1 MKKKLNTVYFLFITL
16 LIAYFQLS
24 NSGNPNN
31 GHTGAPPTG
40 NTCSNSAGGCHSGP
54 TGLGTVT
61 INGLPSSV
69 TPNTIYPITVTI
81 ERTNPDR
88 EMGGFQLVAQQSNS
102 NNAGELDNPGPS
114 STVALAGGIYYFEHA
129 PAASFSGNTITY
141 TADWTAPAS
150 AANGPITFYACAVL
164 ANGNGST
171 TGDCIVTAT
180 ALTTLSGGG
189 GGAITVNVTGD
200 NVSCAGGNDG
210 SATASASGGGGAP
223 YSYSWS
229 NGGTSATIN
238 NLFAGTY
245 TVTVTNGA
253 GGSGTG
259 SVTITQPPALTLA
272 IINQNNITCSN
283 PVGSATIS
291 ANGGTGAYT
300 YIWSNGQS
308 GPTATFSNPG
318 SYVASVT
325 DGNVCQ
331 TTTSVNITSNTTP
344 PVAEA
349 GPAAT
354 ITCTAPQVQL
364 NGAGSSTGSNFQYLW
379 TTANG
384 NIVNGATTLTPTVS
398 APGTY
403 TLTVTNISNG
413 CTNTDFTVVGSN
425 IALPTSNAGA
435 DGVLTCSIAQLQLNG
450 SSSSSGANFTYLWTT
465 ANGTIIGPANTP
477 IVTVGS
483 TGTYC
488 LTVTNLSNGCSATDC
503 ASVTSNTTPPVANA
517 GSASPLTCTTT
528 QVTLN
533 GSASSSGSNFSY
545 LWTTTNGN
553 IVSGATT
560 LSPVVNVAAVY
571 VLTVTNSA
579 NGCTASSSV
588 TVTSNTT
595 QPTASAGPDRVLNCN
610 NISVVLDGSGSSQGG
625 NFNYLWSGPGIVSG
639 GSTPTPTVNAAG
651 SYIILVTNT
660 SNGCTKTD
668 TTAVVQTP
676 ALVAAIPAS
685 QNVLCNGA
693 TTGSATAA
701 GSGGMAPYAYAW
713 SNSAT
718 TPQITNI
725 AAGTYSVI
733 ITDADNCTASASVT
747 ITQPPALAANASAT
761 GETSV
766 GGNNGT
772 ATASPT
778 GGAPG
783 YTYAWSNNAT
793 TQTISNLA
801 PGNYTVSVTDA
812 NNCIASQTVTV
823 ASFSCAGVGV
833 SMASTNPSCNGGTN
847 GTASATPAGGNQPYS
862 YAWSNGANTSSISG
876 LAAGSYIVSMTD
888 GNGCVVTGNVTL
900 VAPTALNLSSQVNN
914 VACNGG
920 STGSAT
926 VTASGGTPGYT
937 YAWSNGGMGA
947 TQTNLAAGS
956 YTASATDTNG
966 CTANIQVTI
975 SQPPALAGNLTAS
988 GETAVNAN
996 DGTASVAMSGGV
1008 APYTYAW
1015 SNGANTASI
1024 SGLAPDSY
1032 CVSTTDANG
1041 CTFTGCT
1048 TVAQF
1053 GCVGQALSIANEN
1066 VSCAGGNDGS
1076 AQVTATGFTPP
1087 LTYAWLNSSGEI
1099 VGTGSSLGN
1108 LSAGAYAVS
1117 VTGADGCG
1125 SSQSI
1130 TITQPDTLTAAILE
1144 QNDLECAG
1152 GNDGSITVLANGGT
1166 PNFDYTWSNGATTPT
1181 VTGLGA
1187 GTYTVVVSDENDCTT
1202 SASATLIV
1210 LPDTEAPIA
1219 KAKGTTLTLPANGT
1233 ATIDPQNIDD
1243 GSTDNCGI
1251 VSRTLN
1257 ISEFGCDDI
1266 GENTVTLTVT
1276 DAAGNTSTATAI
1288 VTVLDEIAPSILCP
1302 QNITVDNGNCSPTVN
1317 YTTPTATDNCGSAAV
1332 SLVSGPASG
1341 TAFPSGTSTVTWT
1354 ADDGN
1359 GNSSTCSFTVT
1370 VISNFT
1376 VSTAFT
1382 APICYGDSN
1391 GTASATGLGG
1401 TAPYTYAWDDP
1412 AQQQTSTATGLEGGT
1427 YHISVTDAQGCIAVQ
1442 TVQLVEP
1449 QEIEITVDSIGLID
1463 INSNQTAFVNVTVT
1477 GGTGNLSYQWKN
1489 NNTGEE
1495 YDVEDLE
1502 DLTVSAYYT
1511 LVVTDENGCEATVD
1525 VFVPGADAT
1534 NEAEMARRI
1543 TLAPNPAIGRVFLNF
1558 DLGQAAQVGYQVFD
1572 LAGKTAITEQR
1583 ATVFAKQ
1590 SFELNLTDIAPG
1602 VYLVRVIVNDVV
1614 VVKRL
1619 VVVR

>member
-1 MKKKLNTVYFLFITL
+1 MKKKLNAVYSFFAIL
-16 LIAYFQLS
+16 LLAYFQLS

-31 GHTGAPPTG
+31 GHTGAPPTF

-54 TGLGTVT
+54 AGLGTVS
-61 INGLPSSV
+61 IDGLPSTV
-69 TPNTIYPITVTI
+69 MPGNVYPITVTI
-81 ERTNPDR
+81 ERSSTTR
-88 EMGGFQLVAQQSNS
+88 QLGGFQLVAQQSNN
-102 NNAGELDNPGPS
+102 NNAGVLDNPGPS
-114 STVALAGGIYYFEHA
+114 STVQFTGSKYYFEHS
-129 PAASFSGNTITY
+129 PAATFNGDIITY

-150 AANGPITFYACAVL
+150 SNGTITMYACANL
-164 ANGNGST
+164 ADNNGGT
-171 TGDCIVTAT
+171 GGDCIVTAT
-180 ALTTLSGGG
+180 ATTMLQGGG
-189 GGAITVNVTGD
+189 GGAITVVVSGD

-223 YSYSWS
+223 YTYLWS
-229 NGGTSATIN
+229 NGSSNATIT
-238 NLFAGTY
+238 NLIAGTY
-245 TVTVTNGA
+245 TVSVTNGA

-272 IINQNNITCSN
+272 IVDQDNITCAN
-283 PVGSATIS
+283 PVGSATVN
-291 ANGGTGAYT
+291 AGGGTGAYS
-300 YIWSNGQS
+300 YSWSNGQS
-308 GPTATFSNPG
+308 GPTATLG
-318 SYVASVT
+318 AGTYTASVT
-325 DGNVCQ
+325 DGNGCQ

-344 PVAEA
+344 PAAEA
-349 GPAAT
+349 GASAT
-354 ITCTAPQVQL
+354 ITCTVPQVQL

-379 TTANG
+379 TTPDG

-398 APGTY
+398 AAGTY
-403 TLTVTNISNG
+403 TLTVTNTSNG

-435 DGVLTCSIAQLQLNG
+435 DGTLTCSVTQIQLNG
-450 SSSSSGANFTYLWTT
+450 GGSSSGANFIYLWTT
-465 ANGTIIGPANTP
+465 SNGSIVSGNNTP
-477 IVTVGS
+477 IVTVNAP
-483 TGTYC
+483 GTYC
-488 LTVTNLSNGCSATDC
+488 LTVTNLTNGCSATDC

-517 GSASPLTCTTT
+517 GSAPPLTCTTT

-533 GSASSSGSNFSY
+533 GSASSSGSNFNY

-610 NISVVLDGSGSSQGG
+610 NTSVVLDGSGSSQGG

-639 GSTPTPTVNAAG
+639 GTTPTPTVNAAG
-651 SYIILVTNT
+651 SYTILVTNT
-660 SNGCTKTD
+660 SNGCTRTD
-668 TTAVVQTP
+668 TAAVAQTP

-693 TTGSATAA
+693 NTGSATAV
-701 GSGGMAPYAYAW
+701 GSGGKAPYAYAW

-718 TPQITNI
+718 TPQISNI

-747 ITQPPALAANASAT
+747 ISQPPALVTNASAT

-772 ATASPT
+772 ATANPT

-812 NNCIASQTVTV
+812 NNCTATQTVTV

-833 SMASTNPSCNGGTN
+833 SMASTNPSCNGGSN
-847 GTASATPAGGNQPYS
+847 GTASATPAGSNQPYG
-862 YAWSNGANTSSISG
+862 YAWSNGANTSNIIG
-876 LAAGSYIVSMTD
+876 LAAGSYTVSMTD
-888 GNGCVVTGNVTL
+888 GNGCLVTGNVTL
-900 VAPTALNLSSQVNN
+900 VAPTALNLNSQVTN

-926 VTASGGTPGYT
+926 ATASGGTPGYT
-937 YAWSNGGMGA
+937 YAWSNGGTGA
-947 TQTNLAAGS
+947 SQTNLAAGS
-956 YTASATDTNG
+956 YTASATDANG

-975 SQPPALAGNLTAS
+975 TQPPALAGNLTAS
-988 GETAVNAN
+988 GETGVNTN

-1024 SGLAPDSY
+1024 TGLAPGSY

-1048 TVAQF
+1048 MVAQF
-1053 GCVGQALSIANEN
+1053 GCVGQALSIASEN
-1066 VSCAGGNDGS
+1066 VGCAGGNDGS
-1076 AQVTATGFTPP
+1076 AQVTATGFTAP
-1087 LTYAWLNSSGEI
+1087 LTYAWSNSTGAI

-1108 LSAGAYAVS
+1108 LGAGAYTVS
-1117 VTGADGCG
+1117 VIGADGCG

-1130 TITQPDTLTAAILE
+1130 TITQPDTLTVAVLE
-1144 QNDLECAG
+1144 QTNLECVG
-1152 GNDGSITVLANGGT
+1152 GNDGSITVLAHGGT

-1202 SASATLIV
+1202 SASTTLTV

-1219 KAKGTTLTLPANGT
+1219 KAKGTTLSLPANGT
-1233 ATIDPQNIDD
+1233 VTIDPQNIDN

-1251 VSRTLN
+1251 VSRTLD
-1257 ISEFGCDDI
+1257 ISEFGCDEV
-1266 GENTVTLTVT
+1266 GENIVTLTVT

-1288 VTVLDEIAPSILCP
+1288 VTVLDEISPTILCP
-1302 QNITVDNGNCSPTVN
+1302 QNITVDNGSCAPTVN
-1317 YTTPTATDNCGSAAV
+1317 YTAPTATDNCGSAAV

-1341 TAFPSGTSTVTWT
+1341 TAFPSGTSTITWT

-1359 GNSSTCSFTVT
+1359 GNTSTCSFTVT

-1382 APICYGDSN
+1382 PPTCYGDSN

-1412 AQQQTSTATGLEGGT
+1412 AQQQTPTATDLEGGT
-1427 YHISVTDAQGCIAVQ
+1427 YHVSVTDAQGCIAVQ

-1449 QEIEITVDSIGLID
+1449 QPIEITVENIGIID
-1463 INSNQTAFVNVTVT
+1463 GVNPGYVDVTVV
-1477 GGTGNLSYQWKN
+1477 GGTGGYTYSWSN
-1489 NNTGEE
+1489 NNGFTS
-1495 YDVEDLE
+1495 DQEDIEGLNE
-1502 DLTVSAYYT
+1502 STLYF
-1511 LVVTDENGCEATVD
+1511 LVVTDEMGCEAAIEVY
-1525 VFVPGADAT
+1525 VPHVDAT
-1534 NEAEMARRI
+1534 LESLLERQI

-1558 DLGQAAQVGYQVFD
+1558 DLGQPAQVGYQVFD
-1572 LAGKTAITEQR
+1572 LAGKTATAEQR

-1590 SFELNLTDIAPG
+1590 SFELNLTGTAPG
-1602 VYLVRVIVNDVV
+1602 VYLVQVILNDVV

-1619 VVVR
+1619 VVGR